1 MVDVSL
7 PIIDPISGLD
17 MMELDR
23 KTMLT
28 WIDHHKTVM
37 DAANAANFNP
47 EGIREI
53 GKAAC
58 ELTWEYLFPHE
69 DMPEAVYL
77 LGKYD
82 IWDHADKPRV
92 MPFQYGMKVLNTNP
106 NNQKLW
112 GTLFAG
118 GRSNQNERLVDDIIR
133 DGRLILEY
141 TKQQDKSYAHGY
153 SFDTEVC
160 GKKAL
165 AINKGMAN
173 SHLFEYVWD
182 NKKYDL
188 MISFCMKRLENGEF
202 VWRCTMYSD
211 KPDVDVGEIAK
222 TFGIRVYTIGVGTHG
237 TAPYPFKTPF
247 GIQYQ
252 NMEVQIDE
260 DVLKQI
266 ANETDGKYFRATNTS
281 KLKDIYQSIDKLE
294 RTKIDVTEFHNH
306 TEEFY
311 PWAIAA
317 LLLLVTDIILRQT
330 YLKTLP

>member
-1 MVDVSL
+1 MKAIFHSADFDGKSSAAIIKYKYPHCELIPYDYGGTFPWEKFYDPNEEVFMVDVSL

-222 TFGIRVYTIGVGTHG
+222 TFGGGGHFSCSG
-237 TAPYPFKTPF
+237 FQCKELPFKL
-247 GIQYQ
+247 
-252 NMEVQIDE
+252 N
-260 DVLKQI
+260 
-266 ANETDGKYFRATNTS
+266 
-281 KLKDIYQSIDKLE
+281 
-294 RTKIDVTEFHNH
+294 
-306 TEEFY
+306 
-311 PWAIAA
+311 
-317 LLLLVTDIILRQT
+317 
-330 YLKTLP
+330 